1 MKYTKEE
8 LKEHLQTLLDECLES
23 MNQEGG
29 MKIKD
34 IDTKTMSGTAEFKFH
49 VDEDGHVE
57 FSDEED

>member
-1 MKYTKEE
+1 MKK
-8 LKEHLQTLLDECLES
+8 LLDECLES